1 MSPNYPEFLTHHYII
16 SIIMLFVW
24 IGVYLFGKRA
34 SEDQIKWFTVFLI
47 TISIVQEIADY
58 IIRLQGAEAGLYEF
72 KWTKEMPLQPCH
84 FAYLASIIAMWKKNI
99 HCFYIA
105 YFFGMSGAFLG
116 ILTPGGGIYSVATNL
131 TQHFQHSFIIL
142 NLAWCIGA
150 LNMRAT
156 KRSILFALFVLN
168 LLVIPIGTYNYFTGE
183 NFFFLREAPVTLVY
197 NPLLPVTTW
206 PWYILWIEMIFIPY
220 CYLFYLPIRED

>member
-1 MSPNYPEFLTHHYII
+1 MLIHGIHGSLSFESISFTAI
-16 SIIMLFVW
+16 SIDFAHSH
-24 IGVYLFGKRA
+24 GP
-34 SEDQIKWFTVFLI
+34 SSDLI
-47 TISIVQEIADY
+47 TSAQC
-58 IIRLQGAEAGLYEF
+58 L
-72 KWTKEMPLQPCH
+72 C
-84 FAYLASIIAMWKKNI
+84 
-99 HCFYIA
+99 
-105 YFFGMSGAFLG
+105 FGMSGAFLG

>member
-1 MSPNYPEFLTHHYII
+1 
-16 SIIMLFVW
+16 
-24 IGVYLFGKRA
+24 
-34 SEDQIKWFTVFLI
+34 
-47 TISIVQEIADY
+47 
-58 IIRLQGAEAGLYEF
+58 
-72 KWTKEMPLQPCH
+72 MPLQPCH

-150 LNMRAT
+150 FNMRAT